1 MYWTYSWNIS
11 PDVTFSKAP
20 PRAQNQPK
28 VWMTEL
34 DPDRESRTERESQ
47 NLPEH
52 RNIAHSRNG
61 RRNGSLRYSVSDD
74 TFAQPYDN
82 SISYI
87 DSEVHI
93 DGDTRFYTNGH
104 TFRGETSSSTQTL

>member
-1 MYWTYSWNIS
+1 
-11 PDVTFSKAP
+11 
-20 PRAQNQPK
+20 
-28 VWMTEL
+28 MTEL

-52 RNIAHSRNG
+52 RNNAHSRNG